1 MTSSTPPC
9 QNSNVVEHDVV
20 EHDVVEHDVGNMDTE
35 PTDDNSNQREPTARF
50 LHVNTK
56 KCTNSLYLI

>member
-1 MTSSTPPC
+1 MTSSTPAC

-20 EHDVVEHDVGNMDTE
+20 DEVGSTDTE
-35 PTDDNSNQREPTARF
+35 PTDDNSNQLEPTAGF

-56 KCTNSLYLI
+56 KHINSLYLI